1 MNDIL
6 RDLDTAKEFDDFK
19 DAFFLHDD
27 AYRFIKEH
35 KIWRGFMSYGWV
47 SKIMMIFGILISLS
61 LVSILIHW
69 FEHVFGDGDG
79 IIESTATMVG
89 EFKDMF
95 LGGSIKYMIVALTAI
110 LIFHCSVKTINILD
124 GRNKMPQ
131 FQDFVNAQKRMIA
144 VVIRS
149 FIFESIIGGIFFI
162 FLKIFG
168 MESLKYIP
176 MFFVHS
182 YFIGFAFFDSY
193 NEQYGFSLKES
204 QDQVKNKLGSVLAI
218 GMIAVLLLKLPLIG
232 AIVAPILCSTAAT
245 MYLYGEGVHW
255 PQLPRIF
262 HEDKL
267 RLKPLKEK
275 SKLKS

>member
-1 MNDIL
+1 MKDTFRN
-6 RDLDTAKEFDDFK
+6 LDFAKELDDFK
-19 DAFFLHDD
+19 DAMFLHDD

-35 KIWRGFMSYGWV
+35 KIWRGFMQYGWV

-61 LVSILIHW
+61 LVTILMHW

-79 IIESTATMVG
+79 IIKSTATMVG
-89 EFKDMF
+89 EFKEMF
-95 LGGSIKYMIVALTAI
+95 FGGSVKYMIVALTAI

-131 FQDFVNAQKRMIA
+131 FQDFVNAQKRMFA

-149 FIFESIIGGIFFI
+149 FIFETIIGVILSVFLGIFGI
-162 FLKIFG
+162 
-168 MESLKYIP
+168 ESLKYIP

-193 NEQYGFSLKES
+193 NEQYGYNLKES
-204 QDQVKNKLGSVLAI
+204 HDQVKNRLGSVLAI

-232 AIVAPILCSTAAT
+232 AIVAPILCATAAT

-255 PQLPRIF
+255 PQLPRVF

-275 SKLKS
+275 SKLRS